1 MFDINTGDIRFPNL
15 GIVFHN
21 VKEGISVFGFEIKFY
36 GMIIAFGFLL
46 AYFIVSREAKRTGQ
60 NEENYLDLILWL
72 IVPAIVGAR
81 LYYIIFSPGEFFVKG
96 RGLGKT
102 LLAMINIRNGG
113 LAIYGGVIAGFTVA
127 YIFCKKKKLSFALIS
142 DTAVMGILVGQ
153 ILGRWGNFFNR
164 EAFGEYTDSLFSMCI
179 PVDYFNGNGSLRG
192 LTNSGIITQ
201 TMLDNTKLIDGMQ
214 WISVHPTFL
223 YESLWNLGLLI
234 VIIIYRKHK
243 KFDGELALMYAW
255 GYGLGRVWIE
265 ALRSDSLMLP
275 GGFMRVSQLIAAI
288 CVLTCSILIV
298 RMRMKQTKPV
308 KSKAKEE

>member
-1 MFDINTGDIRFPNL
+1 MFDINTSDIRFPNL

-127 YIFCKKKKLSFALIS
+127 YIFCKNGGTSLTEKPSVNTRIPCFPCVSRWTIS
-142 DTAVMGILVGQ
+142 TETAVC
-153 ILGRWGNFFNR
+153 
-164 EAFGEYTDSLFSMCI
+164 ADSRTA
-179 PVDYFNGNGSLRG
+179 GSSRRLCW
-192 LTNSGIITQ
+192 ITP
-201 TMLDNTKLIDGMQ
+201 
-214 WISVHPTFL
+214 S
-223 YESLWNLGLLI
+223 
-234 VIIIYRKHK
+234 
-243 KFDGELALMYAW
+243 
-255 GYGLGRVWIE
+255 
-265 ALRSDSLMLP
+265 
-275 GGFMRVSQLIAAI
+275 
-288 CVLTCSILIV
+288 
-298 RMRMKQTKPV
+298 
-308 KSKAKEE
+308 